1 MVGAAYVQEPIRVTW
16 LTLNFYLN
24 EVENAFDTSRTM
36 GWLDPMVRWVEQP
49 DSSPDLLKSRGVQAP
64 HRRAF

>member
-24 EVENAFDTSRTM
+24 EVGNAFNTSRTM
-36 GWLDPMVRWVEQP
+36 GWLDHVVQWVEQP
-49 DSSPDLLKSRGVQAP
+49 ARQPRLLKSFGFQAP
-64 HRRAF
+64 HK

>member
-24 EVENAFDTSRTM
+24 EVGNAFNTSRTM
-36 GWLDPMVRWVEQP
+36 GWLDHVVQWVEQP
-49 DSSPDLLKSRGVQAP
+49 AQQPRLLKSLGFQAP
-64 HRRAF
+64 QK